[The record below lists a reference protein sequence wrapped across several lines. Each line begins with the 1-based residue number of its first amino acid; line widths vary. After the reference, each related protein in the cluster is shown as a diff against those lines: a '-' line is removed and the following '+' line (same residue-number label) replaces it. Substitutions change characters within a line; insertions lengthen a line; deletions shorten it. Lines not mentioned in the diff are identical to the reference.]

1 MPGIKDQ
8 VVIITDAS
16 LGSAGHIECLRDDHM
31 FEHIPNQTFFAELNP
46 TGSSRIMGATLQLT
60 HMDETFAA

>member
-1 MPGIKDQ
+1 MPGIKDK

-16 LGSAGHIECLRDDHM
+16 FRSAGHIECLRDDHM

-46 TGSSRIMGATLQLT
+46 TESSRIMGATLQLT
-60 HMDETFAA
+60 HTDETFAA